1 MAADPAR
8 LTQVRQ
14 IAADISWART
24 PNRTER
30 TAPGHKA
37 SPLSLDYWIAKVREE
52 GVVREEDVEAAAVSE
67 RRAWQRGNS
76 LKAADARRIK
86 AEQQRRQPNTL
97 RRTA

>member
-8 LTQVRQ
+8 VTAVRQ

-30 TAPGHKA
+30 TAPGHRA
-37 SPLSLDYWIAKVREE
+37 SPLSLDYWIAQVRAE
-52 GVVREEDVEAAAVSE
+52 GVVREEDVEAAAQSAF
-67 RRAWQRGNS
+67 RASQRARS
-76 LKAADARRIK
+76 LKAAETRKAN
-86 AEQQRRQPNTL
+86 AEQRRKPNTA